1 MTTIPLVFRPLVA
14 LLALQ
19 ACMGVAA
26 QSNGE
31 VEGISNGHTIAIPDS
46 DNGEKRITIAGKVI
60 ESNVVRE
67 GDHFQTR
74 IVMLINASPERV
86 RKLLTDYAHLDRLSP
101 NILSSEL
108 IRSDKPH
115 YTLRLITKIC
125 WFLFCWELV
134 QVQDIT
140 ELDDGSLRT
149 KVLPQLSD
157 FSFGEHKCDVRAH
170 NSGTRVTCE
179 SDLVP
184 KFWVPPVIG
193 TPIVKHVLLR
203 ESSLFLE
210 NLARLANSPVDSNR

>member
-1 MTTIPLVFRPLVA
+1 
-14 LLALQ
+14 
-19 ACMGVAA
+19 MGVAA

-31 VEGISNGHTIAIPDS
+31 VEGISNGHTITIPDS
-46 DNGEKRITIAGKVI
+46 SNGQKRIRIAGKVI
-60 ESNVVRE
+60 ETNVVRE
-67 GDHFQTR
+67 GDHFRTR
-74 IVMLINASPERV
+74 IDLLINASPERV

-108 IRSDKPH
+108 ISSDKPH
-115 YTLRLITKIC
+115 YTVRVITKVC
-125 WFLFCWELV
+125 VFLFCWELV
-134 QVQDIT
+134 QVQNIT
-140 ELDDGSLRT
+140 ELENGSLRT

-157 FSFGEHKCDVRAH
+157 FSSGQHKCEIRAH
-170 NSGTRVTCE
+170 SSGTRVTCE

-210 NLARLANSPVDSNR
+210 NLARLANSPVDSNKKST